1 MHHDAKLARPE
12 PSPPTAEEFVGL
24 LCTVDPAAWRRAA
37 LAVEE
42 QAGLDAALAE
52 LESALCD
59 ADRARL
65 WFLEDDV
72 ESALFRL
79 TTHEATGV
87 VHGSRE
93 FHRIALAT
101 RHAAEALACDAISAT
116 ARQLLVGP
124 FLFLQEPGPLTRP
137 G

>member
-1 MHHDAKLARPE
+1 MDSHLRNAAAAPL
-12 PSPPTAEEFVGL
+12 TAEQFVEMLGAAH
-24 LCTVDPAAWRRAA
+24 PAAWRRAA
-37 LAVEE
+37 LAVED
-42 QAGLDAALAE
+42 QAGLGEARAE
-52 LESALCD
+52 LESALGD

-72 ESALFRL
+72 ESALYRL
-79 TTHEATGV
+79 TTHEAAGV

-93 FHRIALAT
+93 FHRICLAT
-101 RHAAEALACDAISAT
+101 RHAAEALACDALSAA

-124 FLFLQEPGPLTRP
+124 FLALRGPGDVTPP